1 MLFRASAKTVAVM
14 ALDGSLFLH
23 LTDQFAHM
31 HGYRPGTSEIRSWE
45 RSLPVLAAALND
57 AGLGDVE
64 MMLEYALPLNSK
76 RADVVLAGVHP
87 VTGEPS
93 YVVVELKQWSQA
105 EPDEDDPALCR
116 IDAYTH
122 PVLNPIEQ
130 VRRYCEYLVN
140 FNGAVAEHPGR
151 VSGVAFLHNATE
163 FGVSGLRAVELDE
176 RGQLFTGERRGEFID
191 HLRARLS
198 DQHPGVRA
206 DDELQAGR
214 TVPSKQLM
222 SVAAQEVRER
232 EQFVLLDEQQVAYRM
247 VLNAVRRAQR
257 SDHKEVVVITGG
269 PGTGKSVIALSLL
282 GELYRQGV
290 PALHATGSQSFTKT
304 MRKVAGIRKREVQE
318 LFKYFNSF
326 MTTEK
331 NTLDVLIC
339 DEAHRIRETS
349 ANRYTPAA
357 HRTGKRQ
364 IEELIDVARVPVFLL
379 DEHQVVRPGE
389 MGTVREI
396 KAAAA
401 AKGLE
406 CRVVPL
412 ESQFRCG
419 GSDAY
424 LRWVHAM
431 LGVTDEK
438 PEQWTPDGLMHIEV
452 ADSPEE
458 LERIIRTEALAGASA
473 RLVAGYCWPWTKP
486 IGKERRLEADVR
498 IGDWHRPWNTDSDA
512 ICENGAPPSK
522 IWSVHEKG
530 LEQIGCVYTAQG
542 LEWDWCG
549 VILGEDMVRRDGR
562 WVFRRGK
569 ERKDPE
575 SGVKRVAVP
584 GSFDPKVKAGSVDEQ
599 EFARLVRHAYHVLT
613 TRASRATVLYS
624 TDEETRSYLKDMVGG
639 LQVHGLRP
647 TWENLPEEAR
657 VPHLSRPRRGR
668 RSRRRRQS
676 AGPQSPDPRLF

>member
-1 MLFRASAKTVAVM
+1 MLFRESAQTIAAR
-14 ALDGSLFLH
+14 ALDSSLYLH
-23 LTDQFAHM
+23 LTEQFVHM
-31 HGYRPGTSEIRSWE
+31 HGHRPSAAESRSWE
-45 RSLPVLAAALND
+45 RSIPVLAAVLND
-57 AGLGDVE
+57 AGLGEVE

-76 RADVVLAGVHP
+76 RADVVLAGTHP
-87 VTGEPS
+87 VSGEPS

-105 EPDEDDPALCR
+105 EPEEDDPVLCR

-151 VSGVAFLHNATE
+151 VGGVAYLHNATE
-163 FGVSGLRAVELDE
+163 FGVGGLRAVELDD

-198 DQHPGVRA
+198 DKAPGARA
-206 DDELQAGR
+206 ADELLAGK

-247 VLNAVRRAQR
+247 VLNAVRKAKQ
-257 SDHKEVVVITGG
+257 SDHKEVVVVTGG

-304 MRKVAGIRKREVQE
+304 MRKVAGARRREVQD

-326 MTTEK
+326 MTAEK
-331 NTLDVLIC
+331 NSLDVLIC
-339 DEAHRIRETS
+339 DEAHRIRKSS
-349 ANRYTPAA
+349 ALRFTPAA

-364 IEELIDVARVPVFLL
+364 IDELIDVARVPVFLL

-389 MGTVREI
+389 MGTVEDI

-406 CRVVPL
+406 CHVVPL

-424 LRWVHAM
+424 LRWVVRL
-431 LGVTDEK
+431 LGLEAGGPVVWE
-438 PEQWTPDGLMHIEV
+438 PDDRMQLLV
-452 ADSPEE
+452 AESPQEMEE
-458 LERIIRTEALAGASA
+458 FLQARRAQGYGARMS
-473 RLVAGYCWPWTKP
+473 AGYCWPWSSEP
-486 IGKERRLEADVR
+486 RPGDPLPADVV
-498 IGDWHRPWNTDSDA
+498 IGDWARPWNLRGERSVS
-512 ICENGAPPSK
+512 GAPPSAL
-522 IWSVHEKG
+522 WATDPAGFGQV
-530 LEQIGCVYTAQG
+530 GCVYTAQG
-542 LEWDWCG
+542 FEYDWSG
-549 VILGEDMVRRDGR
+549 VIIGPDLVWRGDR
-562 WVFRRGK
+562 WITDRTQSKDAVFKKSTSDTDVDRLIRNTYKVLLTRGMI
-569 ERKDPE
+569 
-575 SGVKRVAVP
+575 GTIV
-584 GSFDPKVKAGSVDEQ
+584 
-599 EFARLVRHAYHVLT
+599 
-613 TRASRATVLYS
+613 YS
-624 TDEETRSYLKDMVGG
+624 TDPETRDR
-639 LQVHGLRP
+639 LREL
-647 TWENLPEEAR
+647 TSGSTRE
-657 VPHLSRPRRGR
+657 
-668 RSRRRRQS
+668 S
-676 AGPQSPDPRLF
+676 APA

>member
-1 MLFRASAKTVAVM
+1 MLFRASAKTVAER
-14 ALDGSLFLH
+14 ALDTSLFLH
-23 LTDQFAHM
+23 LTEQFVHM
-31 HGYRPGTSEIRSWE
+31 HGHRPSASEVRSWE
-45 RSLPVLAAALND
+45 RSIPALAAALND

-64 MMLEYALPLNSK
+64 VMLEYALPLNSK
-76 RADVVLAGVHP
+76 RADAVLAGVHP

-105 EPDEDDPALCR
+105 EPHDDDPALCHV
-116 IDAYTH
+116 DAYAH

-163 FGVSGLRAVELDE
+163 FGVSGLRAVELDD
-176 RGQLFTGERRGEFID
+176 RGQLFTGDRRGEFID

-198 DQHPGVRA
+198 DRHPGVRA
-206 DDELQAGR
+206 ADELRSGR

-232 EQFVLLDEQQVAYRM
+232 EQFVLLDEQQVAYRT
-247 VLNAVRRAQR
+247 VLNAVRKAKR
-257 SDHKEVVVITGG
+257 SDHKEVVVVTGG

-304 MRKVAGIRKREVQE
+304 MRKVAGTRKREVQD

-326 MTTEK
+326 MTTER
-331 NTLDVLIC
+331 NSLDVLIC

-364 IEELIDVARVPVFLL
+364 IDELIDVARVPVFLL

-389 MGTVREI
+389 MGTVEEI
-396 KAAAA
+396 RAAAA
-401 AKGLE
+401 AKGLD

-424 LRWVHAM
+424 LRWVVRL
-431 LGVTDEK
+431 LGLEPGGPVVWE
-438 PEQWTPDGLMHIEV
+438 PDDRMRLLV
-452 ADSPEE
+452 ADSPQEM
-458 LERIIRTEALAGASA
+458 EAFLDARRAEHYSA
-473 RLVAGYCWPWTKP
+473 RISAGYCWPWSPEPKP
-486 IGKERRLEADVR
+486 GDPLPADVV
-498 IGDWHRPWNTDSDA
+498 IGGWARPWNLRGDRSVS
-512 ICENGAPPSK
+512 GAPPAAL
-522 IWSVHEKG
+522 WATDPAGFGQV
-530 LEQIGCVYTAQG
+530 GCVYTAQG
-542 LEWDWCG
+542 FEYDWSG
-549 VILGEDMVRRDGR
+549 VVIGPDLLWRGDR
-562 WVFRRGK
+562 WVTDRTAS
-569 ERKDPE
+569 KDPVFRKSTPDE
-575 SGVKRVAVP
+575 DVDRLIRNTY
-584 GSFDPKVKAGSVDEQ
+584 KV
-599 EFARLVRHAYHVLT
+599 LLT
-613 TRASRATVLYS
+613 RGMVGTIVYS
-624 TDEETRSYLKDMVGG
+624 TDPETREKLRELVGDAA
-639 LQVHGLRP
+639 L
-647 TWENLPEEAR
+647 EA
-657 VPHLSRPRRGR
+657 VP
-668 RSRRRRQS
+668 
-676 AGPQSPDPRLF
+676 A